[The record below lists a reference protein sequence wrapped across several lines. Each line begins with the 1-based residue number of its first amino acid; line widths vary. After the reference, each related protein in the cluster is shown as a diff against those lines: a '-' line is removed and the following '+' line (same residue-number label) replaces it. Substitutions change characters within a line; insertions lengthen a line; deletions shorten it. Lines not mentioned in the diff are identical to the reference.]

1 MRGGRSFLIL
11 LIVAVGLG
19 TYIYFV
25 ESKRDLT
32 EPAAKKDKVFQIDSG
47 KFEEIEVHAPA
58 GDVTHL
64 KKIGDAWQIVEPE
77 VMDADTTEVA
87 TLVSTLSSLEVQ
99 RTVDEHPASVQAFGL
114 EPARFSVKFRLA
126 GETAMRQLNVGA
138 KTPTGSDLY
147 ARVEGQPKLVL
158 IQAFAED
165 SLARTT
171 FDFRDKTIL
180 KFDRVGTDMLKIEA
194 ADTPALAFARKG
206 DAWRLT
212 APVDARADFS
222 AVDGIV
228 GQVFQAKMKS
238 IVAPGAAGAAA
249 AAEAAKSTSA
259 GKKPAGAAE
268 SSTGTS
274 AASGLSAADA
284 KKYGFDKPQ
293 VTATVGV
300 GSTRATLVIGGK
312 SDDGSLYARDLARPV
327 VFTVEAALLDGLKK
341 KADDVR
347 VKEIFEF
354 RTYTVSAVDLTLG
367 GKAFSFAK
375 QKAAPDVKKDA
386 DKDKP
391 KDAAAPATPATPAA
405 MIEVWKQTKPAAAK
419 DPDQTKWTDLLSSLS
434 NLRAEKFADKALA
447 SGEDLVVVA
456 HFGDETAPKEE
467 RVTFRKSGDVVHV
480 IRQGEPGAAVVST
493 SDYDKAISQ
502 FKELAGIK

>member
-1 MRGGRSFLIL
+1 MRGGRSFLVL
-11 LIVAVGLG
+11 LVIAVGLG
-19 TYIYFV
+19 AYIYFV
-25 ESKRDLT
+25 ESKKDT
-32 EPAAKKDKVFQIDSG
+32 TDTTAKKDKLFQIADTG
-47 KFEEIEVHAPA
+47 KFEEIEVRAPA

-64 KKIGDAWQIVEPE
+64 KKIGDTWQIVEPE

-87 TLVSTLSSLEVQ
+87 SLVSTLSSLEVQ
-99 RTVDEHPASVQAFGL
+99 RTVDEHPASVKPFGL
-114 EPARFSVKFRLA
+114 EPARFSVKFKVA
-126 GETAMRQLNVGA
+126 GETAMRQLNVGS

-147 ARVEGQPKLVL
+147 AQVEGQPKLVL
-158 IQAFAED
+158 VPAFSED

-171 FDFRDKTIL
+171 FNLRDKTIL
-180 KFDRVGTDMLKIEA
+180 KFDRAGTDMLKLEA
-194 ADTPALAFARKG
+194 TDTPTLSFARKG

-238 IVAPGAAGAAA
+238 IVAPGATGAAA
-249 AAEAAKSTSA
+249 AADAAKPASA
-259 GKKPAGAAE
+259 GKKPAAE
-268 SSTGTS
+268 SSTGAS

-293 VTATVGV
+293 ATATVGV

-375 QKAAPDVKKDA
+375 QKAAPEAKKDA
-386 DKDKP
+386 DKP
-391 KDAAAPATPATPAA
+391 KDAAAPATPPATPAA
-405 MIEVWKQTKPAAAK
+405 PADVWKQTKPAAAK
-419 DPDQTKWTDLLSSLS
+419 DPDQTKWTDLLTNLS
-434 NLRAEKFADKALA
+434 NLRADKFVDKALA
-447 SGEDLVVVA
+447 TGEEFVVVA
-456 HFGDETAPKEE
+456 KFGDETAPKEE
-467 RVTFRKSGDVVHV
+467 RVTFRKSGDVVQV

-493 SDYDKAISQ
+493 ADYDKAISQ